1 MISGVIYR
9 IFHFA
14 SQKMSEESIKIA
26 VLEQKLIDFANI
38 VTKID
43 DAITKISDV
52 NANIT
57 KMLAVHEEKIDQCN
71 KSDVLIIKMID
82 NIKSENSKD
91 NKEYNQRI
99 EELETKVDEMSKFK
113 WMVAGIVSIFVFIAP
128 ILTSYI
134 PSIFQQNQVQKN
146 R

>member
-1 MISGVIYR
+1 MLDDSV
-9 IFHFA
+9 
-14 SQKMSEESIKIA
+14 KIA

-38 VTKID
+38 VTRID

-57 KMLAVHEEKIDQCN
+57 KMLAVHEEKIEQCN

-82 NIKSENSKD
+82 SMRED
-91 NKEYNQRI
+91 NKRDHRVVADRI
-99 EELETKVDEMSKFK
+99 EELEIKVDEISKFK
-113 WMVAGIVSIFVFIAP
+113 WMIVGIVSIVVFVSP
-128 ILTSYI
+128 IITSHI
-134 PSIFQQNQVQKN
+134 SSFFHSNQLQKI